1 VSMISGQNLLEMI
14 LGGGKVYC
22 RTSSRYV
29 HFCRPYFD
37 NRPTLSQTETY
48 ISGTEPFNP
57 SLHGTSGPISAVGVK
72 TSHPDR
78 QYPLR
83 SKISALF
90 ESGGY
95 ALNPDGNSGSVKGFC
110 EPTENW
116 KKGVRQP
123 ASVAYEVAQC
133 TNVTILTSTIV
144 YRVLFDTSNT
154 RTIGIQTSKGS
165 FYASKET
172 ILCAGAYRS
181 PHLLLLSGIGP
192 ASTLA
197 THGIPLVLDLPGV
210 GKNLH
215 DHPAVPLYWKLIEQG
230 NAIDVKP
237 DAKLSA
243 PQFRV
248 GLPFDW
254 MAFAHDPAVPITA
267 KSEGADE
274 VTVRHLSHPD
284 RCHTEIFFAYVPAGP
299 GAKKFKPDG
308 KTITSWVMA
317 LTPTS
322 RGSVTIASS
331 DPTAHPVIDPNY
343 YATEADRAALR
354 NGVRKVLALTSNLIG
369 GSLFETELTDHA
381 GDTDAA
387 IDARVKEYGN
397 GLFHPGGTCAMGK
410 VVDGSC
416 RVVGMDG
423 LRVVDASI
431 IPLPLGAHYQAT
443 VYALGEKVADSI

>member
-1 VSMISGQNLLEMI
+1 MSMISGQNLLEMI

-215 DHPAVPLYWKLIEQG
+215 DHPAVPLYWKLKEQG

-443 VYALGEKVADSI
+443 VYTLAEKVADGI